1 MSDMQHILDDL
12 AAGLIDSEE
21 AARRIAVL
29 QSETGSVDAT
39 GGPGA
44 EPSDDDLAGQRPG
57 TDNGFR
63 GYAPPPPPKAFG
75 AERRRSSGGRP
86 GGAKGVERL
95 EIRCSG
101 RRVRV
106 VGDSGVSM
114 VSIDGPHVLR
124 RNGPVLEIT
133 SEGSL
138 APSFDGIGLLRS
150 RSVKEARD
158 NAFGGKELVIRAN
171 PSLLVDVEL
180 SGGSLTTAGVAYLGQ
195 VRVTGGGATLEGV
208 AECNDVLVQA
218 GQALVAGTFRS
229 GRSRVRVES
238 GRGVVELGDDSNVTV
253 RGESQLGRISWSG
266 AHTGGGDEVVLGHG
280 NARLDVEAILAYV
293 TVKAGSTT

>member
-12 AAGLIDSEE
+12 AAGRIDTEE

-29 QSETGSVDAT
+29 QSESGSVDAT

-44 EPSDDDLAGQRPG
+44 EPSDDELAGERPRS
-57 TDNGFR
+57 DDGFR

-75 AERRRSSGGRP
+75 DEQRRSGARAS
-86 GGAKGVERL
+86 GAKGVERL
-95 EIRCSG
+95 DVRCSG
-101 RRVRV
+101 RRVRI

-124 RNGPVLEIT
+124 RNGRVLEIT

-138 APSFDGIGLLRS
+138 TPSFDGIGLLRS
-150 RSVKEARD
+150 RSIKEARD
-158 NAFGGKELVIRAN
+158 NAFGGKELVIRVN
-171 PSLLVDVEL
+171 PSLLVEVEL
-180 SGGSLTTAGVAYLGQ
+180 SGGGLTTAGVAYLGK

-208 AECNDVLVQA
+208 AECGDVLVQA
-218 GQALVAGTFRS
+218 GQALVSGTFRS
-229 GRSRVRVES
+229 GRSRIRVES

-253 RGESQLGRISWSG
+253 RGEAQLGRVAWTG

-280 NARLDVEAILAYV
+280 NARLDVEAILAHI
-293 TVKAGSTT
+293 TVRAGSAA

>member
-1 MSDMQHILDDL
+1 MTDMQRILDDL
-12 AAGLIDSEE
+12 AAGRIDSGE

-44 EPSDDDLAGQRPG
+44 EPSDEDLGAGRGQS
-57 TDNGFR
+57 DEGFR

-75 AERRRSSGGRP
+75 DDQRRSRAGGT
-86 GGAKGVERL
+86 KGVERL
-95 EIRCSG
+95 EIRGSG

-106 VGDSGVSM
+106 IGDSGVSM

-124 RNGPVLEIT
+124 RNGKVLEIT

-138 APSFDGIGLLRS
+138 APSFDGVGLLRS
-150 RSVKEARD
+150 RNLKEARD

-208 AECNDVLVQA
+208 AECGDVLVQA
-218 GQALVAGTFRS
+218 GQALVSGTFRS
-229 GRSRVRVES
+229 GRSRIRVES

-253 RGESQLGRISWSG
+253 RSESQLGRVSWSG

-293 TVKAGSTT
+293 TVKAGSGS